1 MRTDYDVIFLGS
13 SCFALGCAARNPEK
27 TLILESGEG
36 LGGEFVDSLSAGQAP
51 SLRPEG
57 EAAAFYDDLIA
68 RGIASPESLAQGRA
82 HVPAIRMV
90 LNRMV
95 LERGLNLLFHM
106 RVLEQEP
113 AAQGVRVRAVCNA
126 KIYTFTCRRVVDT
139 RSDFARVRALDA
151 AASCELRANLYAPE
165 AACVGWENL
174 TVHPGFLPEEAFL
187 AYPVE
192 RADARLPLEAL
203 LSAFERR
210 PAAALDLRILTVAH
224 TYAMRCR
231 PIREK
236 TPCGW
241 FIPGC
246 GNANPVQAFAAGLAE
261 TEVFA

>member
-13 SCFALGCAARNPEK
+13 SCFALGCAARNPGQ
-27 TLILESGEG
+27 TLVLESGEG
-36 LGGEFVDSLSAGQAP
+36 LGGEFVDSLTLGRGSV
-51 SLRPEG
+51 SRPEG
-57 EAAAFYDDLIA
+57 EAGALYDELVA

-90 LNRMV
+90 LNRRA

-106 RVLEQEP
+106 RALEL
-113 AAQGVRVRAVCNA
+113 AAVEGGARVRAVCNA
-126 KIYTFTCRRVVDT
+126 KIYTFTCRKVVDT
-139 RSDFARVRALDA
+139 RSDFDRVRALDA
-151 AASCELRANLYAPE
+151 GATCALRANLYAPE
-165 AACVGWENL
+165 AARVGWENL

-192 RADARLPLEAL
+192 PGDALPLEAL
-203 LSAFERR
+203 LAAFERR
-210 PAAALDLRILTVAH
+210 PAPALDLRLLTVAH
-224 TYAMRCR
+224 AYAVTCR

-236 TPCGW
+236 TPVGW

-246 GNANPVQAFAAGLAE
+246 GFDNPVQAYAAGLAE